1 MVGPVMQVISA
12 KVSVLSPIVNCS
24 IGLKQPL
31 KLYRKGGVPAW
42 FCYIDLLVR

>member
-12 KVSVLSPIVNCS
+12 KVYVLSSIVNCS

-31 KLYRKGGVPAW
+31 KLY
-42 FCYIDLLVR
+42 

>member
-1 MVGPVMQVISA
+1 MVGQVTQIISA

-31 KLYRKGGVPAW
+31 KFNLSEGGVPAD
-42 FCYIDLLVR
+42 IDPLVR